1 MLRAEITSTFMTI
14 RTLLPTMT
22 LEYIKVIIEYYTY
35 TNLSFLSTFALEG
48 GNVGVQEGN
57 TGGGNPM
64 GQRGEE
70 KSQRRRQRIFVQ
82 QQQLL
87 MAKKQQQ
94 QQLLMKRK
102 QQVLAAKQQQMFAA
116 KRRQQQLQARAA
128 LAGRLLA
135 LSRKA
140 MMAKSRF

>member
-1 MLRAEITSTFMTI
+1 MTI

-57 TGGGNPM
+57 KGGDNPM

-70 KSQRRRQRIFVQ
+70 KSQRRRQQIFVQ

-102 QQVLAAKQQQMFAA
+102 QVLAAKQQQMFAA
-116 KRRQQQLQARAA
+116 KRQQQQLQARAA